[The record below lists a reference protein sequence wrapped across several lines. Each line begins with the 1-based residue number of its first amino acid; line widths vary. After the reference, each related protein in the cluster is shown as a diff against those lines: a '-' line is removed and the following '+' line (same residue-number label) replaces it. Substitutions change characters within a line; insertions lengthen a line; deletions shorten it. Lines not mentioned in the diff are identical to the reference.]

1 MRHLDQL
8 PTPPTRSI
16 LGHVHYLKQGNVH
29 RQMLEWK
36 NQLGEIYRLRVG
48 IKQALVVTEPE
59 LIREILKQRPQ
70 LFRRITNIESV
81 FDEAGMNGVFS
92 AEGENWQYQR
102 RMIER
107 AFLPANLK
115 HFHTSMQ
122 HITEAFRDRLDTL
135 VSSEKPVY
143 VVDEFRRYT
152 MDIITRLAF
161 GEAVNAP
168 GGTSSGLSASLHN
181 IFPVLNQRCRS
192 PFPLW
197 RFIRSRQDKQF
208 DADMAHVKSKLNEF
222 IARQRQLLQDNP
234 YLLTAPEN
242 ILQAMLAEQQ
252 QGKGLSDRDIVANAV
267 TLLLAGEDTTANTLA
282 WIVYLVSQRPDVE
295 EKLINE
301 LNGSR
306 QIYGTVPDWPL
317 PKLPWLTAIMYEAMR
332 LKPVAPQLYLEPLT
346 DTTVGDVFVKKGTP
360 VFLTLHAAGS
370 DERHFSQAEK
380 FRPERWVEREGESFS
395 ALFPFGS
402 GARICPGRALA
413 ITEIKMALHTLYCGY
428 RVKPLQPADAVEERF
443 AFTLSPVN
451 FKVMLTHRQ

>member
-1 MRHLDQL
+1 MRYLNQL
-8 PTPPTRSI
+8 PSPPTRGI

-36 NQLGEIYRLRVG
+36 KQLGELYRLRVG

-59 LIREILKQRPQ
+59 LIRQILKQRPQ

-92 AEGENWQYQR
+92 AEGENWRYQR

-107 AFLPANLK
+107 AFSPANLK

-122 HITEAFRDRLDTL
+122 HITESFYDRLDML
-135 VSSEKPVY
+135 VITEEPVY
-143 VVDEFRRYT
+143 IVDEFRRYT

-161 GEAVNAP
+161 GEDVNAP
-168 GGTSSGLSASLHN
+168 DRTSSCLSRHLHN
-181 IFPVLNQRCRS
+181 IFPVINQRCRS

-197 RFIRSRQDKQF
+197 RLIRSRQDRQF
-208 DADMAHVKSKLNEF
+208 DADMAYIKSEMTKYT
-222 IARQRQLLQDNP
+222 IRQRIRLKENTH
-234 YLLTAPEN
+234 LLTAPEN
-242 ILQAMLAEQQ
+242 ILQVMLADQM
-252 QGKGLSDRDIVANAV
+252 QGKGLSDRDIIANAV
-267 TLLLAGEDTTANTLA
+267 TLFLAGEDTTANTLA
-282 WIVYLVSQRPDVE
+282 WIVYLVGQRPEVE
-295 EKLINE
+295 DRLINE

-306 QIYGTVPDWPL
+306 QIYGTIPDWPL

-332 LKPVAPQLYLEPLT
+332 LKPAAPQLYLEPVT
-346 DTTVGDVFVKKGTP
+346 DTTVGDVFIKKGTP

-370 DERHFSQAEK
+370 DEQHFSQVEK

-413 ITEIKMALHTLYCGY
+413 MSEIKMALHALYCRY
-428 RVKPLQPADAVEERF
+428 NVIPLQPAAAVEERF

-451 FKVMLTHRQ
+451 FKVMLAHR